1 MSTSLALYDIAALEA
16 HDEYYYY
23 PNNIIIMGLC
33 NSKHQQQAV
42 LQHHQA
48 KVIGGSSPQS
58 SKKKKDTNIKRNA
71 NARPPTR
78 GRSMH
83 RTPHKSSNRNKRVAS
98 NSIRTNTPHQEK
110 QPRLI
115 TRDGGTATSSSS
127 SRSRSIDASRRSG
140 GDRSICTATT
150 GQPSLASSSVYST
163 SCGKSTCSSSSPSN
177 QSSSH
182 RSSASSGRRNSCS
195 SSSSQHQQQQQ
206 QQKHRRRLTKKQ
218 STFNETYELIPTSK
232 PLGHGI
238 AGQVHKCYHRSTS
251 HLCAVKV
258 IHKAT
263 VNRHDRLKREMS
275 ILKQLHHPNIIR
287 MYDCYETE
295 DAVHIVTELCE
306 GGELFDRIIDKARS
320 KSKSKRQQR
329 LPLEDTKDNSSSS
342 GGSASS
348 AANGTSGSTLESSP
362 SEPVCFNE
370 CEAATIIHQLLQAI
384 SYLHSHDIIHRDI
397 KPENILFVHKD
408 NNDSST
414 STASSASASS
424 SANNSIKLIDFGL
437 STRHTKH
444 DAPLLNSVGT
454 SYYMSPEV
462 LSNSYDRSCD
472 LWSVGVI
479 TYIMLCGK
487 PPFNGDNDA
496 TIFNKIRKGMYKMDS
511 EVWNGIISNDAK
523 DFINCLLCKDVRKRW
538 TADMAL
544 EHDWLLKRS
553 KSK

>member
-1 MSTSLALYDIAALEA
+1 
-16 HDEYYYY
+16 
-23 PNNIIIMGLC
+23 
-33 NSKHQQQAV
+33 
-42 LQHHQA
+42 
-48 KVIGGSSPQS
+48 
-58 SKKKKDTNIKRNA
+58 
-71 NARPPTR
+71 
-78 GRSMH
+78 MH

-98 NSIRTNTPHQEK
+98 NSIKTNTPHQK

-115 TRDGGTATSSSS
+115 TRDGGPATSSSSS

-182 RSSASSGRRNSCS
+182 RSSASSGRNSS
-195 SSSSQHQQQQQ
+195 SSSSQYQQQQQQ

-320 KSKSKRQQR
+320 KSKSKSKRQQR
-329 LPLEDTKDNSSSS
+329 LLLE
-342 GGSASS
+342 G
-348 AANGTSGSTLESSP
+348 
-362 SEPVCFNE
+362 
-370 CEAATIIHQLLQAI
+370 
-384 SYLHSHDIIHRDI
+384 
-397 KPENILFVHKD
+397 
-408 NNDSST
+408 
-414 STASSASASS
+414 
-424 SANNSIKLIDFGL
+424 
-437 STRHTKH
+437 
-444 DAPLLNSVGT
+444 
-454 SYYMSPEV
+454 
-462 LSNSYDRSCD
+462 
-472 LWSVGVI
+472 
-479 TYIMLCGK
+479 
-487 PPFNGDNDA
+487 
-496 TIFNKIRKGMYKMDS
+496 
-511 EVWNGIISNDAK
+511 
-523 DFINCLLCKDVRKRW
+523 
-538 TADMAL
+538 
-544 EHDWLLKRS
+544 
-553 KSK
+553 